1 MTAEQSRELETGEGG
16 GGDRTEKPVKR
27 LLLLLLLRVRVVLEG
42 AGATNSGY
50 LRVNPGRER
59 SGVIAVRGFRS

>member
-1 MTAEQSRELETGEGG
+1 MGRGGVGG
-16 GGDRTEKPVKR
+16 GNRTKELVRR
-27 LLLLLLLRVRVVLEG
+27 LLLLLLLRVRVVLEGG

-59 SGVIAVRGFRS
+59 SRVIAVSGFRS